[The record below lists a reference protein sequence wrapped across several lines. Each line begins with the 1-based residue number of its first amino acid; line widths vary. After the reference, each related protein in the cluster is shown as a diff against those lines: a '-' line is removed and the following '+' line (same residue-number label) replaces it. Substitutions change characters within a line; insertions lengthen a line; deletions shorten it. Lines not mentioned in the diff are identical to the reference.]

1 MLNDLALL
9 ARANMETEV
18 ERFATALR
26 ADQILP
32 EDF

>member
-9 ARANMETEV
+9 ARANLEAEA
-18 ERFATALR
+18 EKFAAALR
-26 ADQILP
+26 GGHILP